1 MRLGLVLSEGFSP
14 GMLKFQSGTIQEL
27 RVQPRIACNGLEFI
41 QIEAGATL
49 VSRLR
54 FFRLQLGGPLQ

>member
-1 MRLGLVLSEGFSP
+1 
-14 GMLKFQSGTIQEL
+14 MLKFQSGTIQEL